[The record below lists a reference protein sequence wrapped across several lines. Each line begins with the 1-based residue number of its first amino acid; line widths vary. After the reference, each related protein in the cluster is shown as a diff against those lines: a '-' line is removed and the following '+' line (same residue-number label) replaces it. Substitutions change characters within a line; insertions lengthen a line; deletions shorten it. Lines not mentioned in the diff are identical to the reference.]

1 MKRPLFVVGLSYF
14 AALAVA
20 CLAGQNVAVALAIG
34 CALCAFF
41 ALCRSAFRKYISVI
55 AALLSAT
62 AAFSLFAVKETLSYL
77 PAAEQDGQVVTVE
90 AEVLSEEATDSSARC
105 YRIEVRSGDLPQGT
119 RLNLWISNEEFALE
133 PYDVFSGT
141 LSLSVRGAAGQELTL
156 SNSSKADGVYLNA
169 FPEGYM
175 PDLEI
180 HVRAADPPFWRMA
193 LDAMRSYVY
202 SVPLEF
208 LDGDP
213 AALTDSVG
221 FGFKQDLSE
230 AVETAFRRSGVS
242 HLMAVSG
249 LHISMV
255 AMGALGLLQML
266 RVRRRWAALC
276 AMPVVLLFMA
286 ITGFQPSVI
295 RAGVMNLILLL
306 ALAVGREADS
316 LNSLGMSVLCIVVPN
331 PYAVLDVGLQLSFAA
346 TLGLLLFYPWLQDK
360 LTKALKL
367 DRDHPKWRWLRP
379 VVSSVCVSLAAT
391 VAVLPVS
398 VLTFQELSLM
408 NLLANLLTVYP
419 AMLLVVCA
427 CIGVL
432 LSLASFLFPFTSGAF
447 FLSGLLARYL
457 LAVTGCLGGF
467 RYAMV
472 DMRNP
477 YLVLWVFG
485 SLVLLLCGWRWLRGK
500 GLRQAAALS
509 VATLCVGL
517 TLNLLFMR
525 NVTTIT
531 ALSSY
536 GGMALLL
543 QRDGHSAMIV
553 AGDSSS
559 MSAACNEAKYHNI
572 LALDFVLVVQP
583 EEMKSAG
590 YDRLDQKVEVGM
602 WLTTPR
608 ERTGGALDARLLSAS
623 TLTDDNTL
631 TFWNDGKVEYRSDG
645 FLRVSLGDTRILI
658 CPAAG
663 DTAALPA
670 SWRNTHLA
678 VFQETAPKH
687 ASAIRAQQ
695 GFLFCDEETLPYAGK
710 TVPWGVYPITIP
722 TQTGDMALMTR
733 GSGDL
738 SLTLWEREGL
748 TVWP

>member
-1 MKRPLFVVGLSYF
+1 MKRPLFVVGFTYF

-20 CLAGQNVAVALAIG
+20 CLSGQNVAVALAIG
-34 CALCAFF
+34 CVLCAFF
-41 ALCRSAFRKYISVI
+41 ALCRPLFRKYITVI
-55 AALLSAT
+55 AALLSAAT
-62 AAFSLFAVKETLSYL
+62 AFSLFAVKETVAYL
-77 PAAEQDGQVVTVE
+77 PVVERDGQVVAVE
-90 AEVLSEEATDSSARC
+90 AEVLSEEVTDSSARC
-105 YRIEVRSGDLPQGT
+105 YRIETLSGDLPRGT
-119 RLNLWISNEEFALE
+119 RLNLWVSNEEYALE
-133 PYDVFSGT
+133 PYDIFSGT

-156 SNSSKADGVYLNA
+156 SDSSKADGVYLNA

-175 PDLEI
+175 PDFEI
-180 HVRAADPPFWRMA
+180 RVKAADPPFWRRA
-193 LDAMRSYVY
+193 LDAIRSYVY
-202 SVPLEF
+202 ATPLQF
-208 LDGDP
+208 LDGDV

-230 AVETAFRRSGVS
+230 EVETAFRRSGVS

-255 AMGALGLLQML
+255 AMGALGLLQL
-266 RVRRRWAALC
+266 CKVRRRWAALG

-306 ALAVGREADS
+306 ALVVGREADS
-316 LNSLGMSVLCIVVPN
+316 LNSLGMAVLCIVIPN

-346 TLGLLLFYPWLQDK
+346 TLGLLLFYPWLQEQLGK
-360 LTKALKL
+360 ILKL
-367 DRDHPKWRWLRP
+367 DADHPKRNWLRP
-379 VVSSVCVSLAAT
+379 IVSSICVSLAAT

-419 AMLLVVCA
+419 AMLLVLCA
-427 CIGVL
+427 CVGIL
-432 LSLASFLFPFTSGAF
+432 LSLAPFLMPLTNGAF

-457 LAVTGCLGGF
+457 LLVTGQLGGF

-477 YLVLWVFG
+477 YLVVWLFG
-485 SLVLLLCGWRWLRGK
+485 SLLLLVCGWRWLREG
-500 GLRQAAALS
+500 GFRRAAALS
-509 VATLCVGL
+509 AATLCVGF
-517 TLNLLFMR
+517 TLHLLFMR
-525 NVTTIT
+525 NVTTVT
-531 ALSSY
+531 ALASY
-536 GGMALLL
+536 RGMALLL

-553 AGDSSS
+553 SGDSSS
-559 MSAACNEAKYHNI
+559 MNAAFNEVKYHNI
-572 LALDFVLVVQP
+572 LQLDFVLVVQP
-583 EEMKSAG
+583 EEMKSTG
-590 YDRLDQKVEVGM
+590 YDQLDQKVQVDV

-608 ERTGGALDARLLSAS
+608 ERTGDALDARLLSAS
-623 TLTDDNTL
+623 TLTDGNTL
-631 TFWNDGKVEYRSDG
+631 AFWNDSRVEYRSDG
-645 FLRVSLGDTRILI
+645 FLRVTLGDTRILI
-658 CPAAG
+658 CPPTG
-663 DTAALPA
+663 DTTSLPA

-678 VFQETAPKH
+678 VFQETAPQH

-695 GFLFCDEETLPYAGK
+695 GFLFCGEETLPYAGK

-733 GSGDL
+733 GDGDL
-738 SLTLWEREGL
+738 SLTLWEKEGI